1 MVARFEYESLRS
13 YEVRTCS
20 VGRGMEAAEKDVTIL
35 ADLNSR
41 YVPTLKT
48 EINELRQHLEQIL
61 VKVGNKVQ
69 EAIALYVLL
78 FQMDTLLNTYN
89 NHNTLL

>member
-1 MVARFEYESLRS
+1 M
-13 YEVRTCS
+13 
-20 VGRGMEAAEKDVTIL
+20 KDVTIL

-48 EINELRQHLEQIL
+48 EINELRQHLEQIV

>member
-1 MVARFEYESLRS
+1 
-13 YEVRTCS
+13 
-20 VGRGMEAAEKDVTIL
+20 MEAAEKDVTIL

-48 EINELRQHLEQIL
+48 EINELRQHLEQIV

-78 FQMDTLLNTYN
+78 FQMDTLLDTYN